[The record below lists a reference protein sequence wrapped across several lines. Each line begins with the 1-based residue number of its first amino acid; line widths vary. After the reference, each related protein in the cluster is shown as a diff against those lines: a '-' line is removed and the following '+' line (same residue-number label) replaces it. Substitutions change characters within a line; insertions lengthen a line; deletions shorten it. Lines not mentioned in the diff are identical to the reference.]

1 MKNFTDIQENI
12 FIDTPAAV
20 NRKTGVLYINP
31 SLFGKLTDASQNF
44 VIAHEYGHLINNTSN
59 EKAAD
64 DYALWRQIGLG
75 EDSIDVLRSFYDA
88 MPFKTKDQVERGEK
102 LLRSVFS
109 KEFNAGNPAA
119 KGFLGIIE
127 AKDEASAANGRF
139 AKLAGKALTAV
150 GGVVAMIPAVG
161 QVIGGAI
168 SAGGVAIQA
177 GGNIAEA
184 KAAAASSYAQAK
196 DMEAQAVE
204 EANKELAYAAMSNAM
219 TAELDAVKAT
229 NAANAYLAQKEKNEK
244 TRKILIV
251 VAVIIVAAVG
261 FIIYKN
267 E

>member
-1 MKNFTDIQENI
+1 MKNFTDIQENL
-12 FIDTPAAV
+12 FINTPAAV

-31 SLFGKLTDASQNF
+31 RLFGKLKDASQNF
-44 VIAHEYGHLINNTSN
+44 VIAHEYGHLINNSSN

-88 MPFKTKDQVERGEK
+88 MPFNTPEQVERGEK
-102 LLRSVFS
+102 LLRTVFRN
-109 KEFNAGNPAA
+109 EFNANNPAA
-119 KGFLGIIE
+119 KGFLEIID
-127 AKDEASAANGRF
+127 AKDEVAAANGK
-139 AKLAGKALTAV
+139 ALKWIGKAWTVAGSVMNVVPGV
-150 GGVVAMIPAVG
+150 GNL
-161 QVIGGAI
+161 IGGAV
-168 SAGGVAIQA
+168 SAAGTVLQTGGSLK
-177 GGNIAEA
+177 EA